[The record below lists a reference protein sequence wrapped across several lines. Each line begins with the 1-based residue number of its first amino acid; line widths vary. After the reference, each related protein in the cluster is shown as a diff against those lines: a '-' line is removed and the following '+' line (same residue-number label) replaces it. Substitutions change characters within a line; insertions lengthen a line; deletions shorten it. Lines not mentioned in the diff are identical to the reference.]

1 MLVTNVHGTV
11 ATCIKDKR
19 ANHVAG
25 CKMQNRR
32 TLLSV
37 AGTGALVTAIALMPK
52 AVRAENQV
60 PFQATLTVQFMV
72 AFTPEQCAVGDTT
85 CSTCTQAGG
94 GFVDAQGLAET
105 TMGPLFAK
113 VLKCSSG
120 SPAPYGG
127 YVGTLTL
134 STTPPV
140 TSTSSFPSILPAPKD
155 VLTFTYVGKNTDN
168 GDTYGFEPF
177 IGTLTVDSGTGTFQG
192 TQGKLTFIA
201 QGGPPLVAAEAGV
214 TPSPFSAS
222 GMAFYHIEGTLNT
235 NQ

>member
-60 PFQATLTVQFMV
+60 PFQAILTVQF
-72 AFTPEQCAVGDTT
+72 TGSNEQCAADSTT
-85 CSTCTQAGG
+85 CSSCLRSGG
-94 GFVDAQGLAET
+94 LFIEAQGLAET

-113 VLKCSSG
+113 VLKCFD
-120 SPAPYGG
+120 PNATTQAPYGS
-127 YVGTLTL
+127 YAGTLTL

-140 TSTSSFPSILPAPKD
+140 SQPTILPAPKD
-155 VLTFTYVGKNTDN
+155 VLTLTYVGKNTDG
-168 GDTYGFEPF
+168 GDFYGFEPVT
-177 IGTLTVDSGTGTFQG
+177 GTLTVDSGTGKFQG
-192 TQGKLTFIA
+192 TQGHLLRPI
-201 QGGPPLVAAEAGV
+201 GPLPRWSRIHGDD
-214 TPSPFSAS
+214 
-222 GMAFYHIEGTLNT
+222 
-235 NQ
+235 